1 MLLPTEGEKEM
12 RRRLPIAA
20 GTVVGFLILLS
31 AHPSIRGQ
39 ETSAIRALT
48 VFNVKDFGATG
59 IKTDK
64 ARESIQRAVDACDEA
79 GGGVVYLPPGEYT
92 SGTIHLRDLARF
104 FIASGATLFASRE
117 KQDYDKEAL
126 FYGED
131 LVNITIEGRGLGDG
145 PAEYEGGLNGP

>member
-1 MLLPTEGEKEM
+1 MLLPAEGEKEM

-59 IKTDK
+59 SKTDK

-79 GGGVVYLPPGEYT
+79 GGGTVCLTPGEYT
-92 SGTIHLRDLARF
+92 SGTIHLRDPGGF
-104 FIASGATLFASRE
+104 FIETVDTLF
-117 KQDYDKEAL
+117 
-126 FYGED
+126 
-131 LVNITIEGRGLGDG
+131 
-145 PAEYEGGLNGP
+145 